1 MDLATRWSNLFVGM
15 SPASFFNFSFLPKYG
30 VYFLQAL
37 GYTLLLAVISVLLAV
52 IPALLL
58 AFMRLSKNKFVR
70 GISGAYIA
78 IFRSTPLLVQL
89 SIIYFGFFGAIS
101 IPRLYIFGF
110 IDISR
115 FIPGVVALALNSS
128 AYVAEIFR
136 AGILAVDAGQT
147 EAARSLGLSAT
158 QAMKLVVL
166 PQAIKNVLPALG
178 NEVVTMV
185 KESSICSTLGMVE
198 LMFAAK
204 TVATSTYISLAPYVL
219 AALMYAHRLPPR
231 MDQRVIWG
239 VEAGWAVLLGAFLQ
253 ATGKV
258 PLAWWIPCMAAAVG
272 IQYLYLWVTRTIS
285 LLEAGYVCARAFVL
299 AELAASAEWQ
309 LHCFLWPQRSGADG
323 LSLLLLVVVYGG
335 VFGCISF
342 WECFGRSQ
350 FGAVLLGI
358 NPLYTFL
365 VCVPTRILAGWLCGV
380 AVKGL
385 NKLDKTNLW
394 SFGAA
399 GLIGA
404 LCNTVLFMT
413 TLCLC
418 FYNTDYIQGFVAAL
432 GSANA
437 FLFVIAF
444 VGVNGLVEGAVCLIT
459 GAAIAK
465 AVMYSRGKLAA
476 RKTAVQNGK

>member
-147 EAARSLGLSAT
+147 EAARSIGMTKTQTMLGLSSV

-166 PQAIKNVLPALG
+166 PQAVKNVLPALG

-219 AALMYAHRLPPR
+219 AALMYL
-231 MDQRVIWG
+231 
-239 VEAGWAVLLGAFLQ
+239 
-253 ATGKV
+253 
-258 PLAWWIPCMAAAVG
+258 
-272 IQYLYLWVTRTIS
+272 
-285 LLEAGYVCARAFVL
+285 
-299 AELAASAEWQ
+299 
-309 LHCFLWPQRSGADG
+309 
-323 LSLLLLVVVYGG
+323 
-335 VFGCISF
+335 
-342 WECFGRSQ
+342 
-350 FGAVLLGI
+350 
-358 NPLYTFL
+358 
-365 VCVPTRILAGWLCGV
+365 GV
-380 AVKGL
+380 AECEKRL
-385 NKLDKTNLW
+385 R
-394 SFGAA
+394 AQRA
-399 GLIGA
+399 
-404 LCNTVLFMT
+404 
-413 TLCLC
+413 
-418 FYNTDYIQGFVAAL
+418 QP
-432 GSANA
+432 
-437 FLFVIAF
+437 
-444 VGVNGLVEGAVCLIT
+444 
-459 GAAIAK
+459 
-465 AVMYSRGKLAA
+465 
-476 RKTAVQNGK
+476 